1 MGALQLGKRL
11 VRRAHAPYRGVEWR
25 KPQAAHTRPSDAHLC
40 TRCAAGHIARVLHV
54 LLQRHH
60 DSRGVEATMRHD
72 VAPQFRDHVGAYM
85 TANTNGPAHR
95 AQDRVITRPYRGLST
110 DGVRF
115 ELTVRY
121 ERTHTFQAC
130 ALNHSAT
137 RPTPFP
143 GRCSRHTPRHAEQVH
158 WRIVATRTGWD
169 SNPRY
174 RCRYAGFR
182 DRFLQPLGHL
192 SQGRREGYSVR
203 KAESTHSRGSVWAN
217 RWSLKGRSRP
227 DFRGRG

>member
-1 MGALQLGKRL
+1 M
-11 VRRAHAPYRGVEWR
+11 RRAHAPYRGVEWR

-40 TRCAAGHIARVLHV
+40 TRCAAGYIARVLHV

-72 VAPQFRDHVGAYM
+72 VAPQFRDHVGAHM

-137 RPTPFP
+137 RPNTARRDTAPA
-143 GRCSRHTPRHAEQVH
+143 RHYTSSPHADRERFELSIPLPV
-158 WRIVATRTGWD
+158 
-169 SNPRY
+169 
-174 RCRYAGFR
+174 CRF
-182 DRFLQPLGHL
+182 
-192 SQGRREGYSVR
+192 
-203 KAESTHSRGSVWAN
+203 
-217 RWSLKGRSRP
+217 SRP
-227 DFRGRG
+227 VPSTTRPPVQVSLET

>member
-1 MGALQLGKRL
+1 
-11 VRRAHAPYRGVEWR
+11 
-25 KPQAAHTRPSDAHLC
+25 
-40 TRCAAGHIARVLHV
+40 
-54 LLQRHH
+54 
-60 DSRGVEATMRHD
+60 
-72 VAPQFRDHVGAYM
+72 M
-85 TANTNGPAHR
+85 T
-95 AQDRVITRPYRGLST
+95 YKGLST

-143 GRCSRHTPRHAEQVH
+143 GRCSRHTPRRAELVH
-158 WRIVATRTGWD
+158 WRVVATRTGWD

-203 KAESTHSRGSVWAN
+203 KAESTHSSGMRWGESWLAYGPESSGFSGPWMTFRQRRTKYSSGWSTRRMIACSASWRMYEARRSGRTWWSTMRLSAGSQ
-217 RWSLKGRSRP
+217 
-227 DFRGRG
+227 